1 MEVWLMDVVSLLSQ
15 IVERLTRPGRLFN
28 LLKRMARVSIRI
40 IDGACLRQSECPV
53 FELPRRERLIPLSV
67 FVSNLLSF
75 ALALSPPRL
84 RLFALPCLTPTMVSV
99 EGSPRDWWL
108 CSQYRTRAPPFSDHH
123 NGLRTSKD
131 NTNMADVTVW
141 YNIWCSSRC
150 CWSADQVWIPLDQT
164 HVDSFQFGA
173 GVPTCSLN
181 VLTLPTYST
190 TSKLSSNGLPSK
202 AVSIKKDYDA
212 VAVSVKFTQCSD
224 ALLVL

>member
-1 MEVWLMDVVSLLSQ
+1 MALVFDKVNVQFSSFLEENDSSPSRFLSPIFSPSPWRSPLRVFAFLLYHADAYHGL
-15 IVERLTRPGRLFN
+15 RW
-28 LLKRMARVSIRI
+28 RVSK
-40 IDGACLRQSECPV
+40 
-53 FELPRRERLIPLSV
+53 RLMAV
-67 FVSNLLSF
+67 
-75 ALALSPPRL
+75 
-84 RLFALPCLTPTMVSV
+84 LTVPDQ
-99 EGSPRDWWL
+99 GS
-108 CSQYRTRAPPFSDHH
+108 SFSDHH